1 MEKKDPT
8 GENSLNPFNP
18 TSRSSDFQTGTPAG
32 NIENSEEQTLEQAA
46 QAYAIN
52 DSPAPQPE
60 PVGATEPSQKPKKT
74 FSQVVFNKETGFGR
88 FMRGLVKTIAA
99 IVILVSV
106 GLILG
111 YFLFYKPL
119 VDEHTLLKSDH
130 QAAMTQVIDLQA
142 ELDKKSAGF
151 IDLESDASIAQEQLE
166 TNETRVK
173 FLQLKNSVM
182 QARYL
187 TLAKDGPGAREA
199 VQTAQVLITDL
210 QPGFEK
216 LKAEADVLDVVD
228 KRLALVL
235 SELTSDPKT
244 AQKDLETAYT
254 RLLEIEEIVFK

>member
-1 MEKKDPT
+1 MEKKEPN

-18 TSRSSDFQTGTPAG
+18 TSRSSDLQ
-32 NIENSEEQTLEQAA
+32 SESPVKNGESAVEQTLDQAA
-46 QAYAIN
+46 QAYAID
-52 DSPAPQPE
+52 DSPEPQPE
-60 PVGATEPSQKPKKT
+60 TAEVIEPAPKLKKT
-74 FSQVVFNKETGFGR
+74 FWQVVFNKESGFGR

-99 IVILVSV
+99 TVILVSA

-119 VDEHTLLKSDH
+119 VDEHNALKNDH
-130 QAAMTQVIDLQA
+130 QAAMTQIIDLKA

-151 IDLESDASIAQEQLE
+151 IDLESDASLAQEQLE
-166 TNETRVK
+166 TNETRVI
-173 FLQLKNSVM
+173 FLQLKNAVL

-199 VQTAQVLITDL
+199 VQTAQALITEL

-216 LKAEADVLDVVD
+216 LQAEADVLDVVD